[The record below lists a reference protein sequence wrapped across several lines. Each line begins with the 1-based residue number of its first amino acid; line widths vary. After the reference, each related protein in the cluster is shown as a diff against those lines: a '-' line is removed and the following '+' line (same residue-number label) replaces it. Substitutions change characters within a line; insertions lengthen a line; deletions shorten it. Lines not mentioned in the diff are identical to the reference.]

1 MTLDEAV
8 LTVLESDPK
17 WWTSR
22 EILDEVIRREL
33 YFQKS
38 GNPPTQ
44 AQVGK
49 RLERQ
54 VKKENVTVDK
64 TNARR
69 YLYQLNVDD

>member
-8 LTVLESDPK
+8 LTVLESDSK

-33 YFQKS
+33 YLQKS
-38 GNPPTQ
+38 GNLPTQ

-49 RLERQ
+49 RLRNQEEKGHVRIDTTQ
-54 VKKENVTVDK
+54 
-64 TNARR
+64 ARR
-69 YLYQLNVDD
+69 HLYQIIP